1 MKLTGKRKEL
11 ESGMVRLKFEGEIT
25 IYTVARLKK
34 LLAGELKKMKGLE
47 FDLTGVEKFD
57 TSGFQLF
64 LHVKKIAVKNRKS
77 IVFSGVS
84 NDVSK
89 VFSLYGMAL

>member
-1 MKLTGKRKEL
+1 MKLVGKRKEL

-25 IYTVARLKK
+25 IYTVSSLKK
-34 LLAGELKKMKGLE
+34 LLLSEMKKMKGLE
-47 FDLTGVEKFD
+47 LDLARVEKFD

-64 LHVKKIAVKNRKS
+64 LHVKNMAVREKKS
-77 IVFSGVS
+77 IVFNGIS